1 MAKSQERLPKGGKN
15 VQRGNRLHNHTIA
28 MRPRHIQ
35 NARDHHLKN
44 AIRSCGLK
52 FAEQLRLRYAR
63 TGVLNAPK
71 KCEGRKTEKA

>member
-1 MAKSQERLPKGGKN
+1 MTTAQQKLPKGGRN
-15 VQRGNRLHNHTIA
+15 IERGNRQRNHTLS

-35 NARDHHLKN
+35 NARDRHLKN

-52 FAEQLRLRYAR
+52 FAEQLRLHYAR
-63 TGVLNAPK
+63 IGVLNAPK

>member
-1 MAKSQERLPKGGKN
+1 MTTAQQKLPKGGRN
-15 VQRGNRLHNHTIA
+15 IQRGNRLRNHTIA

-52 FAEQLRLRYAR
+52 FAEQLRLKYAR
-63 TGVLNAPK
+63 IGVLNAPK
-71 KCEGRKTEKA
+71 KHEGRKTEKA